1 MTSNPTI
8 HRPGEPD
15 DRDRPATAARTP
27 ADREPAM
34 GSISGAANTVGR
46 TAGAWAAQLN
56 STVRTLPRRY
66 RVLTLAG
73 VTLVG
78 VTLTVVTATA
88 IRGGTRASSWNGPSS

>member
-8 HRPGEPD
+8 HRQGEPD

-27 ADREPAM
+27 AVREPAM

-66 RVLTLAG
+66 RILAG

-78 VTLTVVTATA
+78 VTLTVVTATATA